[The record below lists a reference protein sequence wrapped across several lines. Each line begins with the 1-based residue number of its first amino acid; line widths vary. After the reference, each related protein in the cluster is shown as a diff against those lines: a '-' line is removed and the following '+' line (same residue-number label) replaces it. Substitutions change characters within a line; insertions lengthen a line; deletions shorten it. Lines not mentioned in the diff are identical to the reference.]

1 MILRDALITN
11 SSLESITVLGNA
23 TFESI
28 TGWRAFCSIFAH
40 KMCTIKHLWIQETSI
55 YNEGATILGDAL
67 PISQDNS
74 ITSVGWQGF
83 STCLRGQ
90 NSALEKLYI
99 GMCRMDDEGSGAIIS
114 ALANNTTLSELTL
127 NNDQDSFPNILS
139 RILSVKTCID
149 NTHSSNHTLCEV
161 APFYLPLKKDIRRLL
176 KMNRNMDKVEVAR
189 QKILQK
195 HFSEGNANIHVFAT
209 MPETSLPFGIAWI
222 GRNNDGRTLMYNFA
236 QAFLSLLDISHK
248 YGVNKRKR

>member
-83 STCLRGQ
+83 STCLRGR
-90 NSALEKLYI
+90 NSALEELYI
-99 GMCRMDDEGSGAIIS
+99 GMCRMDDEGAGAIIS
-114 ALANNTTLSELTL
+114 ALADNTTLSELTL
-127 NNDQDSFPNILS
+127 NNDQDSFPNILP
-139 RILSVKTCID
+139 RILSDKTCIVK
-149 NTHSSNHTLCEV
+149 THSSNHTLCKV

-176 KMNRNMDKVEVAR
+176 KMNRNKDKVEVAR
-189 QKILQK
+189 QKILQQ

-209 MPETSLPFGIAWI
+209 MPETSLPFAIAWI
-222 GRNNDGRTLMYNFA
+222 GRSNDGRTLMYNFA
-236 QAFLSLLDISHK
+236 QEFPSLLDISHK

>member
-1 MILRDALITN
+1 MHIFRQLAHQSWIQNCTRTMILRDALITN

-83 STCLRGQ
+83 STCLRGR

-99 GMCRMDDEGSGAIIS
+99 GMCRMDDEGSIQLWASWHWITTRIVFPTYFLEYFRS
-114 ALANNTTLSELTL
+114 RPALT
-127 NNDQDSFPNILS
+127 I
-139 RILSVKTCID
+139 
-149 NTHSSNHTLCEV
+149 HTLLTALFAKLHHSICHS
-161 APFYLPLKKDIRRLL
+161 RRT
-176 KMNRNMDKVEVAR
+176 
-189 QKILQK
+189 
-195 HFSEGNANIHVFAT
+195 FADYWKWT
-209 MPETSLPFGIAWI
+209 ETW
-222 GRNNDGRTLMYNFA
+222 T
-236 QAFLSLLDISHK
+236 K
-248 YGVNKRKR
+248 